1 MANVQKQLE
10 GFHDAIKL
18 KRFEDE
24 QTLRG
29 KRDIIRNKINNNLPA
44 VFERHD
50 EEDPEWSWRDQGSY
64 EMGTGT
70 KPLAGDFDIDQG
82 LYFAAPKGSYDPV
95 TLKKRVHEALDGH
108 TDDVEVRRPCVTV
121 WYHSAG
127 ERVYHVDIA
136 VYSSSDENWDGKD
149 YLALGRIGSSDANKG
164 WEVSDPEGLSDE
176 IFDRFEGDDRAQFRR
191 AVRYL
196 KRWRDHNFSS
206 DGNVAPPG
214 IGLTVAAYHWLENVY
229 VDPFA
234 NGKTKPDDLKALLC
248 LVDKMLGRFALA
260 YHDGAF
266 ARRLTVKLPTEPYS
280 DLFARMTNAQMG
292 TFEAKLGKLRD
303 ALAYAED
310 EVDPVPACE
319 RLKGMFGDDFP
330 VPEKQETARKTSIA
344 IASSSS
350 AA

>member
-1 MANVQKQLE
+1 MATVQKQFFE
-10 GFHDAIKL
+10 FHGAIKL

-24 QTLRG
+24 QTLRD
-29 KRDIIRNKINNNLPA
+29 KRDIIRRKVNQNLPA
-44 VFERHD
+44 VFERHGED
-50 EEDPEWSWRDQGSY
+50 EPEWSWRDQGSY

-70 KPLAGDFDIDQG
+70 KPLSGDFDIDQG
-82 LYFAAPKGSYDPV
+82 LYFAVSKGSYDPV

-121 WYHSAG
+121 WYHRAG

-136 VYSSSDENWDGKD
+136 VYSSASENGDGRD
-149 YLALGRIGSSDANKG
+149 YLAVGRIGSSEEKRG

-176 IFDRFEGDDRAQFRR
+176 IFGRFEGDDRSQYRR
-191 AVRYL
+191 VVRYL

-206 DGNVAPPG
+206 DGNAAPPG

-234 NGKTKPDDLKALLC
+234 NGTTKPDDLKALLR
-248 LVDKMLGRFALA
+248 LVEEMLDRFTLT

-266 ARRLTVKLPTEPYS
+266 ARRLAVELPTEPYS
-280 DLFARMTNAQMG
+280 DLFARMTSVQMEA
-292 TFEAKLGKLRD
+292 FEAKLGKLRD
-303 ALAYAED
+303 ALAYADD
-310 EVDPVPACE
+310 EADPVAACE
-319 RLKGMFGDDFP
+319 RLRRVFGDDFP
-330 VPEKQETARKTSIA
+330 VPEKQETARKTSAA